1 MGGLGGHSGDIARQ
15 VRAAFT
21 PPAASAAS
29 SAARPTPSAARP
41 AVAAP
46 APAARAADI
55 IALLRQPAVLQQL
68 VVAREILDRP
78 EHRW

>member
-1 MGGLGGHSGDIARQ
+1 
-15 VRAAFT
+15 
-21 PPAASAAS
+21 
-29 SAARPTPSAARP
+29 
-41 AVAAP
+41 VAAP